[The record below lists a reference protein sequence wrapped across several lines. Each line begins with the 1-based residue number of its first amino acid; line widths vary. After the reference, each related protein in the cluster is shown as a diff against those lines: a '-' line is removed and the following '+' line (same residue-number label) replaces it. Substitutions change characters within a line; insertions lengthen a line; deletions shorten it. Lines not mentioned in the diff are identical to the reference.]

1 MWHMDKSQS
10 HNGIIEQ
17 GRKRYINMAN
27 GIEKIKV
34 ELPDP
39 ELTSLADKIV
49 QVIEEGKQALVF
61 SINETIKTTYW
72 KIGRYIVEFE
82 QEGNR
87 RAKYGTSLLSNLAKL
102 LRARVGR
109 GYSHPNLNNMRKFYL
124 MYPNF
129 QISDKSAPI
138 FQTSEKLTWSH
149 ICELVTI
156 DDELEREFYEKES
169 ISQGWTVDELHRQK
183 ESGLFMRLAVSKDKQ
198 GVLRLAHEG
207 QKVQTPEDV
216 VKSTYT
222 LEFLGIEDKK
232 RYKEKDLENKLI
244 DNMQMFLLELGKG
257 FTFVKRQYGL
267 TINNVHYHIDLVFY
281 HRILRCF
288 VLIDMKRG
296 AVKHKDIGQMNMYL
310 GYFAKEENVE
320 GDNPPIGIIMSHYK
334 DELMV
339 EYATYGMDSN
349 LFVSKYELFL
359 PNKEELRK
367 MVRAILIEK

>member
-1 MWHMDKSQS
+1 
-10 HNGIIEQ
+10 
-17 GRKRYINMAN
+17 MAN
-27 GIEKIKV
+27 EIVKNKV
-34 ELPDP
+34 ELPDSD
-39 ELTSLADKIV
+39 LMSLADKIV
-49 QVIEEGKQALVF
+49 QVIEEGKLALAI
-61 SINETIKTTYW
+61 SINETIKVTYW
-72 KIGRYIVEFE
+72 NIGRHIVEFE
-82 QEGNR
+82 QQGNA
-87 RAKYGTSLLSNLAKL
+87 RAKYGTSLLSNLSKI

-129 QISDKSAPI
+129 QTSDKSGPI
-138 FQTSEKLTWSH
+138 FQMSEKLTWSH

-156 DDELEREFYEKES
+156 DDPLERQFYEKECVS
-169 ISQGWTVDELHRQK
+169 EGWTADTLHRQK
-183 ESGLFMRLAVSKDKQ
+183 ESGLFMRLALSKDKK
-198 GVLRLAHEG
+198 GVLQLAHKG
-207 QKVQTPEDV
+207 QQIQKPEDV
-216 VKSTYT
+216 VKNTYS
-222 LEFLGIEDKK
+222 LEFLGLEDKK
-232 RYKEKDLENKLI
+232 RYKESDLEKKLI

-267 TINNVHYHIDLVFY
+267 TINNTHYHIDLVFY

-288 VLIDMKRG
+288 VLIDLKRG

-310 GYFAKEENVE
+310 GYFAKEENME

-349 LFVSKYELFL
+349 LFVSKYELYL

-367 MVRAILIEK
+367 MVKTILK

>member
-1 MWHMDKSQS
+1 
-10 HNGIIEQ
+10 
-17 GRKRYINMAN
+17 MAN
-27 GIEKIKV
+27 EIVKNKV
-34 ELPDP
+34 ELPDSD
-39 ELTSLADKIV
+39 LMSLADKIV
-49 QVIEEGKQALVF
+49 QVIEEGKQALAI
-61 SINETIKTTYW
+61 SINETIKVTYW
-72 KIGRYIVEFE
+72 NIGRHIVEFE
-82 QEGNR
+82 QQGNA
-87 RAKYGTSLLSNLAKL
+87 RAKYGTSLLSNLSKI

-129 QISDKSAPI
+129 QTSDKSGPI
-138 FQTSEKLTWSH
+138 FQMSEKLTWSH

-156 DDELEREFYEKES
+156 DDPLERQFYEKECVS
-169 ISQGWTVDELHRQK
+169 EGWTADTLHRQK
-183 ESGLFMRLAVSKDKQ
+183 ESGLFMRLALSKDKK
-198 GVLRLAHEG
+198 GVLQLAHKG
-207 QKVQTPEDV
+207 QQIQRPEDI
-216 VKSTYT
+216 VKNTYS
-222 LEFLGIEDKK
+222 LEFLGLEDKK
-232 RYKEKDLENKLI
+232 RYKEGDLEKKLI

-267 TINNVHYHIDLVFY
+267 IINNTHYHIDLVFY

-288 VLIDMKRG
+288 VLIDLKRG

-349 LFVSKYELFL
+349 LFVSKYELYL
-359 PNKEELRK
+359 PNKEELRR
-367 MVRAILIEK
+367 MVKTILK